1 MTAKSRGNKAKK
13 ESSLMG
19 RFVGNTGW
27 MMFRNIYSM
36 LISLIVGSLSA
47 RYLGPSNYGLLNY
60 GSSII
65 AFFTT
70 VSKLGMDS
78 FVVGEMARNPEKE
91 NSYLGS
97 ALIMRLVTSILSFFA
112 IWGIVVVLEPDNR
125 LLQTVTV
132 LQAVAIV
139 FQSAE
144 VFYFWFQ
151 VRLKMKYVTLASIAA
166 LTVTGAWRILLLA
179 NQATVQWFA
188 LSASISALVCGG
200 LVMIFFLTQAK
211 AKLTF
216 CPSDAR
222 YILQNS
228 YHFIINGLA
237 VTLYTQLDRIM
248 LGKVVSEDAVG
259 FYSAASTIA
268 VLWEFVP
275 NAIIH
280 SASPLLIKEYD
291 KDKNSFEKKYKML
304 LAGIA
309 LMGVAVGIGFT
320 VFSKLVI
327 FVLYG
332 KAYYPAIPAL
342 SILIWSTGF
351 AMIGTARGIW
361 VIAGRKNRYVKY
373 YTFIGAVVNLV
384 LNLLV
389 IPVWGI
395 VGASIT
401 TLFSQIVVSLI
412 APLFFK
418 ETRAFPKLF
427 FSSFAELPNL
437 FRSVANRLLKPK
449 NK

>member
-1 MTAKSRGNKAKK
+1 MQKKGK
-13 ESSLMG
+13 ESEKTLMG
-19 RFVGNTGW
+19 RFIGNTGW

-65 AFFTT
+65 SFFTT

-78 FVVGEMARNPEKE
+78 FVVGEMARQPEKE

-112 IWGIVVVLEPDNR
+112 VWGIVVVLEPDNR

-139 FQSAE
+139 FQSSE

-179 NQATVQWFA
+179 NQASVQWFA
-188 LSASISALVCGG
+188 LSASISALICGG
-200 LVMIFFLTQAK
+200 LVMIFFLTKAK

-248 LGKVVSEDAVG
+248 LGKVISEDAVG

-275 NAIIH
+275 SAMMN

-291 KDKNSFEKKYKML
+291 KDKKSFEKKYKML
-304 LAGIA
+304 LAGIT

-320 VFSKLVI
+320 VFSKLAI

-332 KAYYPAIPAL
+332 KEYYPAIPVL

-351 AMIGTARGIW
+351 SMIGTARGIW

-373 YTFIGAVVNLV
+373 YTLIGAVVNLV

-395 VGASIT
+395 IGAAVT

-412 APLFFK
+412 APLLFK
-418 ETRAFPKLF
+418 ETRSFPKLF

-437 FRSVANRLLKPK
+437 FRLAANRLLKSK
-449 NK
+449 DK